1 MPQKDVCERQ
11 LRSRECKRIADAI
24 RLRPHF
30 HRSVMFL
37 VLACASF
44 FTTPPSGRLA
54 TANID
59 WHEMGFVKEI
69 KLNPKVAPTT
79 RSTVAWSYDPEP
91 EDVHWHEMGLV
102 RTLRVKDA
110 RARTTELNPEPR
122 PEPLLGLFK
131 NMPMR
136 LNLPAFS
143 EEHKFTTPTAVRK
156 KAARVVDLQRERV

>member
-1 MPQKDVCERQ
+1 
-11 LRSRECKRIADAI
+11 
-24 RLRPHF
+24 
-30 HRSVMFL
+30 MFL

-79 RSTVAWSYDPEP
+79 RSAVAWSYDPEP

-110 RARTTELNPEPR
+110 RARTTAGASSSGVWGDERAGADTLARHALLHLCEKAAAFNPLSASIAR
-122 PEPLLGLFK
+122 DC
-131 NMPMR
+131 R
-136 LNLPAFS
+136 SAR
-143 EEHKFTTPTAVRK
+143 AVAK
-156 KAARVVDLQRERV
+156 KADPA